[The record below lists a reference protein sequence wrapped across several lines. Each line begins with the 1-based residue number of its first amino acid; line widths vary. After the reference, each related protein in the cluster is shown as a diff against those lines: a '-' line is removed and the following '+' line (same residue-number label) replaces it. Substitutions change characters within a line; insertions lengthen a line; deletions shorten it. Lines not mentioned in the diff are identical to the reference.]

1 MSRVLCEHV
10 EFFKKNFEDIVDT
23 HIKHEFYD
31 EMSMKSITVSV
42 IMSKQPVNLTMF
54 LIPGGR
60 WYYDVVLIHVDI
72 MNSF

>member
-31 EMSMKSITVSV
+31 EMSMKSIMVSV

-60 WYYDVVLIHVDI
+60 WY
-72 MNSF
+72 